1 MKKLN
6 YIQEKIK
13 EVKKNISTYDERV
26 KLHWWEECI
35 LDDLKKELSILRE
48 IEEDLKQLLAA

>member
-13 EVKKNISTYDERV
+13 EVEESIIDEEFEVNERP
-26 KLHWWEECI
+26 WEFYR
-35 LDDLKKELSILRE
+35 LNDLKKELSILRE
-48 IEEDLKQLLAA
+48 IEEDLKQLQTV